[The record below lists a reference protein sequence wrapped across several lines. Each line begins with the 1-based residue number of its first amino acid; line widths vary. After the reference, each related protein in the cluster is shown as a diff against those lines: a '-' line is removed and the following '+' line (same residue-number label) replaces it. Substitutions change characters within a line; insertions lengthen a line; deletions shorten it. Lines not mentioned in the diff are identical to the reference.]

1 VTATEFTHPGLAGGD
16 RRSVRRE
23 LLLSP
28 HVREVLPSTRPDA
41 IVVLHHGPARPDEWT
56 RALAAAG
63 LLEEGEPV
71 PPAA

>member
-16 RRSVRRE
+16 RRSIRRE
-23 LLLSP
+23 LLRSP
-28 HVREVLPSTRPDA
+28 QVMDVLPTTRPDA
-41 IVVLHHGPARPDEWT
+41 LLVLHHGPARPEAWT

>member
-16 RRSVRRE
+16 RRSIRRE

-28 HVREVLPSTRPDA
+28 HVEDVLPSTRPDA
-41 IVVLHHGPARPDEWT
+41 VLVLHHGPTRTEEWA

-63 LLEEGEPV
+63 LLEEGEPL